1 MATVEVP
8 FETPEEIAEKLC
20 AYEDLFKS
28 RYTKED
34 DWFRITCEM
43 EDR

>member
-8 FETPEEIAEKLC
+8 FETKEQIEEKL
-20 AYEDLFKS
+20 ATFGELFKR

-34 DWFRITCEM
+34 KWYSRTCQVPE
-43 EDR
+43 R